1 MRRCDIEA
9 ATPRCWR
16 KLVPKNP
23 GVLSARTGGWH
34 GTCLKPMSYRAQDNT
49 WVCPACGNEDSGLL
63 VAARLTVIEVA
74 A

>member
-9 ATPRCWR
+9 ATPCCWH
-16 KLVPKNP
+16 KTVPKP
-23 GVLSARTGGWH
+23 PGGWH
-34 GTCLKPMSYRAQDNT
+34 TSCLKPMRYRAADNV
-49 WVCPACGNEDSGLL
+49 WVCECGNEDSGLL

>member
-16 KLVPKNP
+16 RLVPKNP

-34 GTCLKPMSYRAQDNT
+34 GTCLKPMRYRAQDNT
-49 WVCPACGNEDSGLL
+49 WVCECGNQDSGLL
-63 VAARLTVIEVA
+63 VAARMTVIEVA